1 MFLGI
6 EDKIESQGT
15 FVLLK
20 LLFPILVVLGIAQ
33 LTPVSYFFAWD
44 KSLILQGEIW
54 RLITGNFTHTNLA
67 HLLMNSAALTVFTFI
82 FKDILTPKRLWL
94 LVLSISLM
102 TGLLLLLSPIQS
114 YVGLSGV
121 LHGLFIWAAIED
133 IRQKRNTGWLL
144 LFGIIS
150 KVSWEQYFGASA
162 STISLI
168 NARVAIEAHLIGA
181 FSGAILQLF
190 TLFNFLKKASAYLK

>member
-1 MFLGI
+1 M
-6 EDKIESQGT
+6 
-15 FVLLK
+15 
-20 LLFPILVVLGIAQ
+20 LGIAQ
-33 LTPVSYFFAWD
+33 LTPVSDFFAWD

-133 IRQKRNTGWLL
+133 IKQKRNTGWLL

>member
-1 MFLGI
+1 M
-6 EDKIESQGT
+6 
-15 FVLLK
+15 LK

-33 LTPVSYFFAWD
+33 LTPVSDFFTWD

-150 KVSWEQYFGASA
+150 KVSM
-162 STISLI
+162 
-168 NARVAIEAHLIGA
+168 
-181 FSGAILQLF
+181 GAILWSKC
-190 TLFNFLKKASAYLK
+190 FNHFSYQCKGCYRSPSYWSIQWCNTPTIYSI